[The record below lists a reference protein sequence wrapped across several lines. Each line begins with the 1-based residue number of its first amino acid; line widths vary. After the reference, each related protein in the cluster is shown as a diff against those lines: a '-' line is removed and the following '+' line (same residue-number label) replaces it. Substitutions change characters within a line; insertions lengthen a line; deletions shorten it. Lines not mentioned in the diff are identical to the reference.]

1 MTQLQQM
8 VYMDSLKRLNNE
20 RVLRTTPLPSL
31 QELTIP
37 SDSEIKEN
45 GYEGAVEQVYQQM
58 VQLGQP
64 A

>member
-1 MTQLQQM
+1 
-8 VYMDSLKRLNNE
+8 MDSLKRLNNE

>member
-1 MTQLQQM
+1 MTKLQHM

-45 GYEGAVEQVYQQM
+45 GYEAAVENVYQQI
-58 VQLGQP
+58 VAFGK
-64 A
+64 AE

>member
-1 MTQLQQM
+1 M

-45 GYEGAVEQVYQQM
+45 GYEAAVENVYQQI
-58 VQLGQP
+58 VALGK
-64 A
+64 AE

>member
-1 MTQLQQM
+1 MTKLQHM

-45 GYEGAVEQVYQQM
+45 GYEAAVENVYQQI
-58 VQLGQP
+58 VALGK
-64 A
+64 AE

>member
-1 MTQLQQM
+1 MTKLQHM

-45 GYEGAVEQVYQQM
+45 GYEGAVENVYQQM